1 MCSLKFPVIVRRVM
15 EAAAVSEQDARRA
28 AKRAIDARWTRASF
42 AKKAKIDPGTL
53 TDFLEGV
60 RWPQGRSRA
69 KIEETLGWPI
79 GSLDD
84 LREGVP
90 FDVAVGPAGHTPT
103 HAAAGGRA
111 QRELSNLRDL
121 TLEELAEEQRRIA
134 DEMTRRLR
142 ERGP

>member
-1 MCSLKFPVIVRRVM
+1 MG
-15 EAAAVSEQDARRA
+15 AAVSEEEARRA
-28 AKRAIDARWTRASF
+28 AKRAIDARWTRSSF
-42 AKKAKIDPGTL
+42 AKKAKIDTKTL
-53 TDFLEGV
+53 GDFLGGI

-69 KIEETLGWPI
+69 KIEEALGWPI

-103 HAAAGGRA
+103 HASAGART

-121 TLEELAEEQRRIA
+121 SLEELAEEQRRIA